1 VNDNEC
7 ICKYKSHFHTHKT
20 LPSSPKLPKFENNML
35 LVRNGLGL
43 WCLTP
48 LSTIFQLY
56 RDPQFYWWWKPE
68 CQEKTTDYY
77 NIILHRIHFTW
88 AEFERITYVVI
99 CIDCIG
105 SCPVNYHGITN
116 KTERHDMIEILL
128 RGSLN
133 PIIPS
138 M

>member
-1 VNDNEC
+1 MSAYVNINPTSIRIRPC
-7 ICKYKSHFHTHKT
+7 RPLPNCKSSKTICYWYG
-20 LPSSPKLPKFENNML
+20 
-35 LVRNGLGL
+35 NGLGL

-56 RDPQFYWWWKPE
+56 RDSQFYWWWKLK

-88 AEFERITYVVI
+88 AEFELTTYVVI

-105 SCPVNYHGITN
+105 SCPVNYHAITN
-116 KTERHDMIEILL
+116 KTERHDMVEILL